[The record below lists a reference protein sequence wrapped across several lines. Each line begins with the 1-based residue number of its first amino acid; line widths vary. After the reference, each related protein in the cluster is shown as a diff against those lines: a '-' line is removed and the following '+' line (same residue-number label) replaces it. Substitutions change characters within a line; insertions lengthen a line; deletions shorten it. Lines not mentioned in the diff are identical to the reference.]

1 MPKIKYGL
9 KNCYYA
15 KATIS
20 TTDGSA
26 TYGTPKPWKGAVNL
40 SMDREGDQ
48 EIFYADNIAYYVSAN
63 NGGYTGSFESALIPD
78 DFRTD
83 ILGET
88 ADTNGVLIETV
99 NAEPEHFAFLFQ
111 FENDNTNTK
120 HVLYNCVASRPSVS
134 SQTKEATVT
143 PVTETVDIMALPI
156 YNATLDKDIVKAKT
170 GETTSTA
177 AATAWFTTVYQPAE

>member
-26 TYGTPKPWKGAVNL
+26 TYATPQPWKGAVNL

-48 EIFYADNIAYYVSAN
+48 EVFYADNIAYYISAN

-78 DFRTD
+78 DFRTN

-88 ADTNGVLIETV
+88 KNTDGVLIETV
-99 NAEPEHFAFLFQ
+99 QSQPEHFAFLFQ
-111 FENDNTNTK
+111 FEHDNTNTK
-120 HVLYNCVASRPSVS
+120 HVLYNCTSGRPAASGA
-134 SQTKEATVT
+134 TKNETIEVQ
-143 PVTETVDIMALPI
+143 TETLNLDAKAI
-156 YNATLDKDIVKAKT
+156 YNSSLQKDIVKA
-170 GETTSTA
+170 STA
-177 AATAWFTTVYQPAE
+177 ASTDSTTYASWTTAVYQPTA

>member
-26 TYGTPKPWKGAVNL
+26 TYATPQPWKGAVNL

-48 EIFYADNIAYYVSAN
+48 EVFYADNIAYFISSN
-63 NGGYTGSFESALIPD
+63 NGGYSGSFESALIPD

-88 ADTNGVLIETV
+88 KNTDGVLIETV
-99 NAEPEHFAFLFQ
+99 KSQPEHFAFLFQ
-111 FENDNTNTK
+111 FENDVSNTK

-134 SQTKEATVT
+134 SQTKEATVS
-143 PVTETVDIMALPI
+143 PVTESVDIMALPI
-156 YNATLDKDIVKAKT
+156 YNSTLEQDIVKAKT
-170 GETTSTA
+170 GDDISTSVSA
-177 AATAWFTTVYQPAE
+177 AWFTSVYQP

>member
-99 NAEPEHFAFLFQ
+99 NAEP
-111 FENDNTNTK
+111 
-120 HVLYNCVASRPSVS
+120 
-134 SQTKEATVT
+134 
-143 PVTETVDIMALPI
+143 
-156 YNATLDKDIVKAKT
+156 
-170 GETTSTA
+170 
-177 AATAWFTTVYQPAE
+177 

>member
-26 TYGTPKPWKGAVNL
+26 TYATPQPWKGAVNL
-40 SMDREGDQ
+40 SLDREGDQ
-48 EIFYADNIAYYVSAN
+48 EVFYADNIAYFISAN
-63 NGGYTGSFESALIPD
+63 NGGYNGTFESALIPD
-78 DFRTD
+78 DFRTN

-88 ADTNGVLIETV
+88 KNTDGVLIETV
-99 NAEPEHFAFLFQ
+99 NSQPEHFAFLFQ
-111 FENDNTNTK
+111 FENDTSNTK

-134 SQTKEATVT
+134 SQTKESTVS
-143 PVTETVDIMALPI
+143 PVTETVDIMALPV
-156 YNATLDKDIVKAKT
+156 YNATLERDIVKAKT
-170 GETTSTA
+170 GDDISTTVA
-177 AATAWFTTVYQPAE
+177 ASWFTTVYQP